1 LRLALH
7 ADATNS
13 QIYMICIVDDD
24 PFVRDATVDLL
35 NSLGHAAAAF
45 ESGEKFLDS
54 GRVTDALCLI
64 LDQQMP
70 GLNGLELQNKLI
82 ADGNRAAIIFITA
95 FPDQKSRDRALSAGA
110 VAYLAKPY
118 KQDDLIGALQAAL
131 SGR

>member
-1 LRLALH
+1 
-7 ADATNS
+7 
-13 QIYMICIVDDD
+13 MICIVDDD

-45 ESGEKFLDS
+45 ESAEKFLDS
-54 GRVTDALCLI
+54 RRVTDALCLI

-95 FPDQKSRDRALSAGA
+95 FPDQKLRDRALSAGA